1 MVLATQDWNLC
12 AALLLAALFLIAFL
26 VMKLFGSRGGARQ
39 AIKNA
44 RAALVTFGGLPLLA
58 YLLASAAWELGQPIA
73 VARAAFVYIA
83 VLLPASLFILF
94 IATRRES
101 LFNSYAANL
110 DRLGLLRK
118 RQLRV
123 ADADAR
129 HYPVEDNLRLT
140 RRVKSY
146 LDRFSAVYGTLPEE
160 TVNDFLD
167 GVRGEERGKTV
178 KAGAVTGELF
188 STFELKTMLPVLGAS
203 ALIAL
208 GWMMVLPPYPT
219 NPASPAFHELEAT
232 YGDGAWHLWA
242 AEPVLMPVA
251 FAFLGAYFFSIQML
265 VKRFMRRDLGPN
277 AYNAVSMR
285 IILATLGVWVTCQLF
300 EPATQENIGHGTLF
314 ALSFAVG
321 AFPLIVWQLVANML
335 KRLPI
340 ASVALPNLEGTRP
353 LSAIDGLSVWHEARL
368 DEEDIENVPNLAT
381 ADIVDLMLNTKI
393 SPNRIV
399 DWVDQ
404 AILLLVLQPDAQG
417 KPKDNIETKLDDSGI
432 RTASALVAAMQ
443 ILRGQQQCIVDSFPK
458 DLQDQARS
466 LAAAVQLYPN
476 YPLIQNWLST
486 EPYFPPDEVLTGAGG
501 DAPPPEP
508 PPSAANASPP
518 LDAPA
523 KAA

>member
-1 MVLATQDWNLC
+1 MIMILAMKDWNLC
-12 AALLLAALFLIAFL
+12 AALLLGAMFLIAFQ
-26 VMKLFGSRGGARQ
+26 VMKLFGGKGSARQ

-58 YLLASAAWELGQPIA
+58 YLLGSAAWELGEPIA
-73 VARAAFVYIA
+73 VARAAFVYVA

-123 ADADAR
+123 ANAEAR

-146 LDRFSAVYGTLPEE
+146 LDRFSAVYGTLPED

-167 GVRGEERGKTV
+167 GVRGVEKDSAV
-178 KAGAVTGELF
+178 KPGAVTGELF

-219 NPASPAFHELEAT
+219 NHASPAFHALETT
-232 YGDGAWHLWA
+232 YGVGAWYLWA

-285 IILATLGVWVTCQLF
+285 IILATLGVWVTCQWF

-314 ALSFAVG
+314 VLSFAVG

-340 ASVALPNLEGTRP
+340 ANLALPNLEGTRP
-353 LSAIDGLSVWHEARL
+353 CPRSTVCRSGTRHASTRR
-368 DEEDIENVPNLAT
+368 
-381 ADIVDLMLNTKI
+381 I
-393 SPNRIV
+393 S
-399 DWVDQ
+399 
-404 AILLLVLQPDAQG
+404 
-417 KPKDNIETKLDDSGI
+417 
-432 RTASALVAAMQ
+432 RTSP
-443 ILRGQQQCIVDSFPK
+443 IWRPPIS
-458 DLQDQARS
+458 
-466 LAAAVQLYPN
+466 
-476 YPLIQNWLST
+476 ST
-486 EPYFPPDEVLTGAGG
+486 
-501 DAPPPEP
+501 
-508 PPSAANASPP
+508 
-518 LDAPA
+518 
-523 KAA
+523 